1 MHTAG
6 RLVATHL
13 PANTV
18 KPRTAIFC
26 SSVFMRVMSDV
37 AVQCQSDHRYNDSKP
52 ASKLRAL
59 TLQAIASLELIASLR
74 VAIAVSHDALGV
86 GDHSVQNMLCT
97 HTTYLMLVTNG
108 DWE

>member
-1 MHTAG
+1 MHKAG
-6 RLVATHL
+6 RIVATHL

-52 ASKLRAL
+52 P
-59 TLQAIASLELIASLR
+59 LQAACSYTAS
-74 VAIAVSHDALGV
+74 
-86 GDHSVQNMLCT
+86 HSQS
-97 HTTYLMLVTNG
+97 
-108 DWE
+108 

>member
-37 AVQCQSDHRYNDSKP
+37 AVQCQSNHRYNDSKP
-52 ASKLRAL
+52 PPSCVLLHCKPYPVLN
-59 TLQAIASLELIASLR
+59 S
-74 VAIAVSHDALGV
+74 
-86 GDHSVQNMLCT
+86 
-97 HTTYLMLVTNG
+97 
-108 DWE
+108 